1 MNMYGRIKICIIV
14 SFLTNVFF
22 SVSYSAEKLIVD
34 LTNNI
39 RPVTHCAS
47 GSLYGMTETLPAD
60 VNELVA
66 PLRPHLFCQPP
77 SGKSG
82 NQHDFGDA
90 FIVAD
95 RLKGTTAQVQLLMAD
110 LLPYWPYQW
119 PGKDKWL
126 ESVED
131 VLKRHAASDLENIH
145 SYVIWNEPNETWQ
158 DENGDFFE
166 TVWEPTYRLI
176 RCYVPDTKIVG
187 PATSFYGRDMFKKFL
202 TLCRDHDCLPDLVCW
217 HQWGSG
223 GFIRAV
229 EDYRSLLKEL
239 EIQEIPLCIN
249 EYSCS
254 SDYEKRKY
262 EGCPGYSVPFIA
274 KFERNNVESATI
286 SWWFPGLPGRMG
298 SLLTESNERG
308 GGWWLY
314 KWYGDMSGYMA
325 MVTPPNDKSDG
336 LDGFASVDKNNNQA
350 SIILGGNYV
359 GDVNVVF
366 PKLPVFLQGTVN
378 VRLERVTWEDK
389 DIPVKSTDLI
399 SEKEMEIKGD
409 SFTIAVKVESE
420 LYAYRITMTAVDVP
434 QTPYQN
440 VIASIPG
447 VIEAENYDVA
457 GQGFSYYDRDAENKG
472 EEYRDD
478 CVDIVKAGDGYA
490 IGYTE
495 RDEWLE
501 YTVNVDKTDD
511 YVVSAYVSNGGELEG
526 FQLYLDDIKITNEY
540 TIAQTSEDWSVYKE
554 IRVGVVRLTKGKH
567 VLKLLI
573 VGSYVNVDWLKFEPY
588 SVVES
593 LDVLNEETILS
604 LENARFYDLRGNEI
618 PKNALQKNSV
628 YIVVLFDSNRSIP
641 FVKK

>member
-1 MNMYGRIKICIIV
+1 MCVRIKICIIV
-14 SFLTNVFF
+14 SFLTSVFF
-22 SVSYSAEKLIVD
+22 SVAYSAEKLIVD

-47 GSLYGMTETLPAD
+47 GSLYGMTETLPVD

-66 PLRPHLFCQPP
+66 PLKPNLFCQPP
-77 SGKSG
+77 SGKPG

-90 FIVAD
+90 FLVAE
-95 RLKGTTAQVQLLMAD
+95 RLSGTTAKVQLLMAD
-110 LLPYWPYQW
+110 LLPGWPYQW
-119 PGKDKWL
+119 PGQENWL
-126 ESVED
+126 GEVEN
-131 VLKRHAASDLENIH
+131 VLKRHINSDLKNID

-176 RCYVPDTKIVG
+176 RRYVPDTKIVG
-187 PATSFYGRDMFKKFL
+187 PATSFYSRDMFKNFL

-274 KFERNNVESATI
+274 KFERNNVECATI

-325 MVTPPNDKSDG
+325 KVTPPNDKSDG

-366 PKLPVFLQGTVN
+366 PKVPSFLQGTVN
-378 VRLERVTWEDK
+378 VRLERVTWKDK

-399 SEKEMEIKGD
+399 SEKEMVIKGD

-440 VIASIPG
+440 IIASIPG

-457 GQGFSYYDRDAENKG
+457 GQGFSYYDKDAENKG

-478 CVDIVKAGDGYA
+478 CVDIVKAGRGYA

-495 RDEWLE
+495 KDEWLE
-501 YTVNVDKTDD
+501 YTVNVEKTDD
-511 YVVSAYVSNGGELEG
+511 YLISAYVSNGGELDG
-526 FQLYLDDIKITNEY
+526 FQLYVDDKKITDEY

-554 IRVGVVRLTKGKH
+554 IRVGVTRLTKGEH
-567 VLKLLI
+567 LLKLLI

-588 SVVES
+588 DFVKSP
-593 LDVLNEETILS
+593 DVLNVATILTM
-604 LENARFYDLRGNEI
+604 ENARFYDLRGNEI
-618 PKNALQKNSV
+618 PKDALQKNSV
-628 YIVVLFDSNRSIP
+628 YIVVLLDGKQSIL
-641 FVKK
+641 FVYK

>member
-1 MNMYGRIKICIIV
+1 MCVRIKICIIV
-14 SFLTNVFF
+14 SFLTSVFF
-22 SVSYSAEKLIVD
+22 SVAYSAEKLIVD

-47 GSLYGMTETLPAD
+47 GSLYGMTETLPVD

-66 PLRPHLFCQPP
+66 PLKPNLFCQPP
-77 SGKSG
+77 SGKPG

-90 FIVAD
+90 FLVAE
-95 RLKGTTAQVQLLMAD
+95 RLSGTTAKVQLLMAD
-110 LLPYWPYQW
+110 LLPGWPYQW
-119 PGKDKWL
+119 PGQENWL
-126 ESVED
+126 GEVEN
-131 VLKRHAASDLENIH
+131 VLKRHINSDLKNID
-145 SYVIWNEPNETWQ
+145 SYVIWNEPNETWR

-176 RCYVPDTKIVG
+176 RRYVPDTKIVG
-187 PATSFYGRDMFKKFL
+187 PATSFYSRDMFKNFL

-274 KFERNNVESATI
+274 KFERNNVECATI

-325 MVTPPNDKSDG
+325 KVTPPNDKSDG

-366 PKLPVFLQGTVN
+366 PKVPSFLQGTVN
-378 VRLERVTWEDK
+378 VRLECVTWKDK

-399 SEKEMEIKGD
+399 SEKEIEIKGD
-409 SFTIAVKVESE
+409 SCTIAVTVESE

-447 VIEAENYDVA
+447 VVEAENYDVA
-457 GQGFSYYDRDAENKG
+457 GQGFSYYDKDAENKG

-478 CVDIVKAGDGYA
+478 CVDVVKAGRGYA

-495 RDEWLE
+495 KDEWLE
-501 YTVNVDKTDD
+501 YTVNVEKTDD
-511 YVVSAYVSNGGELEG
+511 YLISAYVSNGGELDG
-526 FQLYLDDIKITNEY
+526 FQLYVDDKKITDEY

-554 IRVGVVRLTKGKH
+554 IRVGVTRLTKGEH
-567 VLKLLI
+567 LLKLLI

-588 SVVES
+588 DFVKSP
-593 LDVLNEETILS
+593 DVLNAATILTM
-604 LENARFYDLRGNEI
+604 ENARFYDLRGNEI
-618 PKNALQKNSV
+618 PKDALQKNSV
-628 YIVVLFDSNRSIP
+628 YIVVLFDSKQSIL
-641 FVKK
+641 FVYK

>member
-1 MNMYGRIKICIIV
+1 MSMCVRIKICIIV
-14 SFLTNVFF
+14 SFLTSVFF
-22 SVSYSAEKLIVD
+22 SVAYSAEKLIVD

-47 GSLYGMTETLPAD
+47 GSLYGMTETLPVD

-66 PLRPHLFCQPP
+66 PLKPNLFCQPP
-77 SGKSG
+77 SGKPG

-90 FIVAD
+90 FLVAE
-95 RLKGTTAQVQLLMAD
+95 RLSGTTAKVQLLMAD
-110 LLPYWPYQW
+110 LLPGWPYQW
-119 PGKDKWL
+119 PGQENWL
-126 ESVED
+126 GEVEN
-131 VLKRHAASDLENIH
+131 VLKRHINSDLKNID
-145 SYVIWNEPNETWQ
+145 SYVIWNEPNETWR

-176 RCYVPDTKIVG
+176 RRYVPDTKIVG
-187 PATSFYGRDMFKKFL
+187 PATSFYSRDMFKNFL

-274 KFERNNVESATI
+274 KFERNNVECATI

-325 MVTPPNDKSDG
+325 KVTPPNDKSDG

-366 PKLPVFLQGTVN
+366 PKVPSFLQGTVN
-378 VRLERVTWEDK
+378 VRLERVTWKDK

-440 VIASIPG
+440 IIASIPG

-457 GQGFSYYDRDAENKG
+457 GQGFSYYDKDAENKG
-472 EEYRDD
+472 EEYRED
-478 CVDIVKAGDGYA
+478 CVDIVKSDNGYA

-495 RDEWLE
+495 KDEWLE
-501 YTVNVDKTDD
+501 YTVNVEKTDD
-511 YVVSAYVSNGGELEG
+511 YLISAYVSNGGELDG
-526 FQLYLDDIKITNEY
+526 FQLYVDDKKITDEY

-554 IRVGVVRLTKGKH
+554 IRVGVTRLTKGEH
-567 VLKLLI
+567 LLKLLI

-588 SVVES
+588 DFVKSS
-593 LDVLNEETILS
+593 DVLNAATILS
-604 LENARFYDLRGNEI
+604 MENARFYDLRGNEI
-618 PKNALQKNSV
+618 QKEALQKNSV
-628 YIVVLFDSNRSIP
+628 YIVVLFDSKQSVL
-641 FVKK
+641 FVNK

>member
-1 MNMYGRIKICIIV
+1 MCVRIKICIIV
-14 SFLTNVFF
+14 SFLTSVFF
-22 SVSYSAEKLIVD
+22 SVAYSAEKLIVD

-47 GSLYGMTETLPAD
+47 GSLYGMTETLPVD

-66 PLRPHLFCQPP
+66 PLKPNLFCQPP
-77 SGKSG
+77 SGKPG

-90 FIVAD
+90 FLVAE
-95 RLKGTTAQVQLLMAD
+95 RLSGTTAKVQLLMAD
-110 LLPYWPYQW
+110 LLPGWPYQW
-119 PGKDKWL
+119 PGQENWL
-126 ESVED
+126 GEVEN
-131 VLKRHAASDLENIH
+131 VLKRHVNSDLKNID
-145 SYVIWNEPNETWQ
+145 SYVIWNEPNETWR

-176 RCYVPDTKIVG
+176 RRYVPDTKIVG
-187 PATSFYGRDMFKKFL
+187 PATSFYSRDMFKNFL

-229 EDYRSLLKEL
+229 EDYCSLLKEL

-274 KFERNNVESATI
+274 KFERNNVECATI

-325 MVTPPNDKSDG
+325 KVTPPNDKSDG

-366 PKLPVFLQGTVN
+366 PKVPSFLQGTVN
-378 VRLERVTWEDK
+378 VRLERVTWKDK

-440 VIASIPG
+440 IIASIPG

-457 GQGFSYYDRDAENKG
+457 GQGFSYYDKDAENKG
-472 EEYRDD
+472 EEYRED
-478 CVDIVKAGDGYA
+478 CVDIVKSDNGYA

-495 RDEWLE
+495 KDEWLE
-501 YTVNVDKTDD
+501 YTVNVEKTDD
-511 YVVSAYVSNGGELEG
+511 YLISAYVSNGGELDG
-526 FQLYLDDIKITNEY
+526 FQLYVDDKKITDEY

-554 IRVGVVRLTKGKH
+554 IRVGVTRLTKGEH
-567 VLKLLI
+567 LLKLLI

-588 SVVES
+588 DFVKSS
-593 LDVLNEETILS
+593 DVLNAATILS
-604 LENARFYDLRGNEI
+604 MENARFYDLKGNEI
-618 PKNALQKNSV
+618 QKEALQKNSV
-628 YIVVLFDSNRSIP
+628 YIVVLFDSKQSVL
-641 FVKK
+641 FVNK

>member
-1 MNMYGRIKICIIV
+1 MCVRIKICIIV
-14 SFLTNVFF
+14 SFLTSVFF
-22 SVSYSAEKLIVD
+22 SVAYSAEKLIVD

-47 GSLYGMTETLPAD
+47 GSLYGMTETLPVD

-66 PLRPHLFCQPP
+66 PLKPNLFCQPP
-77 SGKSG
+77 SGKPG

-90 FIVAD
+90 FLVAE
-95 RLKGTTAQVQLLMAD
+95 RLSGTTAKVQLLMAD
-110 LLPYWPYQW
+110 LLPGWPYQW
-119 PGKDKWL
+119 PGQENWL
-126 ESVED
+126 GEVEN
-131 VLKRHAASDLENIH
+131 VLKRHINSDLKNID
-145 SYVIWNEPNETWQ
+145 SYVIWNEPNETWR

-176 RCYVPDTKIVG
+176 RRYVPDTKIVG
-187 PATSFYGRDMFKKFL
+187 PATSFYSRDMFKNFL

-254 SDYEKRKY
+254 SDSEKRKY

-274 KFERNNVESATI
+274 KFERNNVECATI

-325 MVTPPNDKSDG
+325 KVTPPNDKSDG

-366 PKLPVFLQGTVN
+366 PKVPSFLQGTVN
-378 VRLERVTWEDK
+378 VRLECVTWKDK

-399 SEKEMEIKGD
+399 SEKEMVIKGD

-447 VIEAENYDVA
+447 VVEAENYDVA
-457 GQGFSYYDRDAENKG
+457 GQGFSYYDKDAENKG

-478 CVDIVKAGDGYA
+478 CVDIVKAGRGYA

-495 RDEWLE
+495 KDEWLE
-501 YTVNVDKTDD
+501 YTVNVEKTDD
-511 YVVSAYVSNGGELEG
+511 YLISAYVSNGGELDG
-526 FQLYLDDIKITNEY
+526 FQLYVDDKKITDEY

-554 IRVGVVRLTKGKH
+554 IRVGVTRLTKGEH
-567 VLKLLI
+567 LLKLLI

-588 SVVES
+588 DFVKSP
-593 LDVLNEETILS
+593 DVLNAATILTM
-604 LENARFYDLRGNEI
+604 ENARFYDLRGNEI
-618 PKNALQKNSV
+618 PKDALQKNSV
-628 YIVVLFDSNRSIP
+628 YIVVLFDSKQSIL
-641 FVKK
+641 FVYK

>member
-1 MNMYGRIKICIIV
+1 MCVRIKICIIV
-14 SFLTNVFF
+14 SFLTSVFF
-22 SVSYSAEKLIVD
+22 SVAYSAEKLIVD

-47 GSLYGMTETLPAD
+47 GSLYGMTETLPVD

-66 PLRPHLFCQPP
+66 PLKPNLFCQPP
-77 SGKSG
+77 SGKPG

-90 FIVAD
+90 FLVAE
-95 RLKGTTAQVQLLMAD
+95 RLSGTTAKVQLLMAD
-110 LLPYWPYQW
+110 LLPGWPYQW
-119 PGKDKWL
+119 PGQENWL
-126 ESVED
+126 GEVEN
-131 VLKRHAASDLENIH
+131 VLKRHVNSDLKNID
-145 SYVIWNEPNETWQ
+145 SYVIWNEPNETWR

-176 RCYVPDTKIVG
+176 RRYVPDTKIVG
-187 PATSFYGRDMFKKFL
+187 PATSFYSRDMFKNFL

-274 KFERNNVESATI
+274 KFERNNVECATI

-325 MVTPPNDKSDG
+325 KVTPPNDKSDG

-366 PKLPVFLQGTVN
+366 PKVPSFLQGTVN
-378 VRLERVTWEDK
+378 VRLERVTWKDK

-440 VIASIPG
+440 IIASIPG

-457 GQGFSYYDRDAENKG
+457 GQGFSYYDKDAENRG
-472 EEYRDD
+472 EEYRED
-478 CVDIVKAGDGYA
+478 CVDIVKSDNGYA

-495 RDEWLE
+495 KDEWLE
-501 YTVNVDKTDD
+501 YTVNVEKTDD
-511 YVVSAYVSNGGELEG
+511 YLISAYVSNGGELDG
-526 FQLYLDDIKITNEY
+526 FQLYVDDKKITDEY

-554 IRVGVVRLTKGKH
+554 IRVGVTRLTKGEH
-567 VLKLLI
+567 LLKLLI

-588 SVVES
+588 DFVKSS
-593 LDVLNEETILS
+593 DVLNAATILS
-604 LENARFYDLRGNEI
+604 MENARFYDLRGNEI
-618 PKNALQKNSV
+618 QKEALQKNSV
-628 YIVVLFDSNRSIP
+628 YIVVLFDSKQSVL
-641 FVKK
+641 FVNK

>member
-1 MNMYGRIKICIIV
+1 MCVRIKICIIV
-14 SFLTNVFF
+14 SFLTSVFF
-22 SVSYSAEKLIVD
+22 SVAYSAEKLIVD

-47 GSLYGMTETLPAD
+47 GSLYGMTETLPVD

-66 PLRPHLFCQPP
+66 PLKPNLFCQPP
-77 SGKSG
+77 SGKPG

-90 FIVAD
+90 FLVAE
-95 RLKGTTAQVQLLMAD
+95 RLSGTTAKVQLLMAD
-110 LLPYWPYQW
+110 LLPGWPYQW
-119 PGKDKWL
+119 PGQENWL
-126 ESVED
+126 GEVEN
-131 VLKRHAASDLENIH
+131 VLKRHINSDLKNID
-145 SYVIWNEPNETWQ
+145 SYVIWNEPNETWR

-176 RCYVPDTKIVG
+176 RRYVPDTKIVG
-187 PATSFYGRDMFKKFL
+187 PATSFYSRDMFKNFL

-274 KFERNNVESATI
+274 KFERNNVECATI

-325 MVTPPNDKSDG
+325 KVTPPNDKSDG

-366 PKLPVFLQGTVN
+366 PKVPSFLQGTVN
-378 VRLERVTWEDK
+378 VRLERVTWKDK

-440 VIASIPG
+440 IIASIPG

-457 GQGFSYYDRDAENKG
+457 GQGFSYYDKDAENKG
-472 EEYRDD
+472 EEYRED
-478 CVDIVKAGDGYA
+478 CVDIVKSDNGYA

-495 RDEWLE
+495 KDEWLE
-501 YTVNVDKTDD
+501 YTVNVEKTDD
-511 YVVSAYVSNGGELEG
+511 YLISAYVSNGGELDG
-526 FQLYLDDIKITNEY
+526 FQLYVDDKKITDEY

-554 IRVGVVRLTKGKH
+554 IRVGVTRLTKGEH
-567 VLKLLI
+567 LLKLLI

-588 SVVES
+588 DFVKSS
-593 LDVLNEETILS
+593 DVLNAATILS
-604 LENARFYDLRGNEI
+604 MENARFYDLRGNEI
-618 PKNALQKNSV
+618 QKEALQKNSV
-628 YIVVLFDSNRSIP
+628 YIVVLFDSKQSVL
-641 FVKK
+641 FVNK

>member
-1 MNMYGRIKICIIV
+1 MCVRIKICIIV
-14 SFLTNVFF
+14 SFLTSVFF
-22 SVSYSAEKLIVD
+22 SVAYSAEKLIVD

-47 GSLYGMTETLPAD
+47 GSLYGMTETLPVD

-66 PLRPHLFCQPP
+66 PLKPNLFCQPP
-77 SGKSG
+77 SGKPG

-90 FIVAD
+90 FLVAE
-95 RLKGTTAQVQLLMAD
+95 RLSGTTAKVQLLMAD
-110 LLPYWPYQW
+110 LLPGWPYQW
-119 PGKDKWL
+119 PGQENWL
-126 ESVED
+126 GEVEN
-131 VLKRHAASDLENIH
+131 VLKRHINSDLKNID
-145 SYVIWNEPNETWQ
+145 SYVIWNEPNETWR

-176 RCYVPDTKIVG
+176 RRYVPDTKIVG
-187 PATSFYGRDMFKKFL
+187 PATSFYSRDMFKNFL

-274 KFERNNVESATI
+274 KFERNNVECATI

-325 MVTPPNDKSDG
+325 KVTPPNDKSDG

-366 PKLPVFLQGTVN
+366 PK
-378 VRLERVTWEDK
+378 
-389 DIPVKSTDLI
+389 
-399 SEKEMEIKGD
+399 
-409 SFTIAVKVESE
+409 
-420 LYAYRITMTAVDVP
+420 
-434 QTPYQN
+434 
-440 VIASIPG
+440 
-447 VIEAENYDVA
+447 
-457 GQGFSYYDRDAENKG
+457 
-472 EEYRDD
+472 
-478 CVDIVKAGDGYA
+478 
-490 IGYTE
+490 
-495 RDEWLE
+495 
-501 YTVNVDKTDD
+501 
-511 YVVSAYVSNGGELEG
+511 
-526 FQLYLDDIKITNEY
+526 
-540 TIAQTSEDWSVYKE
+540 
-554 IRVGVVRLTKGKH
+554 
-567 VLKLLI
+567 
-573 VGSYVNVDWLKFEPY
+573 
-588 SVVES
+588 
-593 LDVLNEETILS
+593 
-604 LENARFYDLRGNEI
+604 
-618 PKNALQKNSV
+618 
-628 YIVVLFDSNRSIP
+628 
-641 FVKK
+641 

>member
-1 MNMYGRIKICIIV
+1 MCVRIKICIIV
-14 SFLTNVFF
+14 SFLTSVFF
-22 SVSYSAEKLIVD
+22 SVAYSAEKLIVD

-47 GSLYGMTETLPAD
+47 GSLYGMTETLPVD

-66 PLRPHLFCQPP
+66 PLKPNLFCQPP
-77 SGKSG
+77 SGKPG

-90 FIVAD
+90 FLVAE
-95 RLKGTTAQVQLLMAD
+95 RLSGTTAKVQLLMAD
-110 LLPYWPYQW
+110 LLPGWPYQW
-119 PGKDKWL
+119 PGQENWL
-126 ESVED
+126 GEVEN
-131 VLKRHAASDLENIH
+131 VLKRHINSDLKNID
-145 SYVIWNEPNETWQ
+145 SYVIWNEPNETWR

-176 RCYVPDTKIVG
+176 RRYVPDTKIVG
-187 PATSFYGRDMFKKFL
+187 PATSFYSRDMFKNFL

-274 KFERNNVESATI
+274 KFERNNVECATI

-325 MVTPPNDKSDG
+325 KVTPPNDKSDG

-366 PKLPVFLQGTVN
+366 PKVPSFLQGTVN
-378 VRLERVTWEDK
+378 VRLECVTWKDK

-399 SEKEMEIKGD
+399 SEKEMVIKGD

-447 VIEAENYDVA
+447 VVEAENYDVA
-457 GQGFSYYDRDAENKG
+457 GQGFSYYDKDAENKG

-478 CVDIVKAGDGYA
+478 CVDIVKAGRGYA

-495 RDEWLE
+495 KDEWLE
-501 YTVNVDKTDD
+501 YTVNVEKTDD
-511 YVVSAYVSNGGELEG
+511 YLISAYVSNGGELDG
-526 FQLYLDDIKITNEY
+526 FQLYVDDKKITDEY

-554 IRVGVVRLTKGKH
+554 IRVGVTRLTKGEH
-567 VLKLLI
+567 LLKLLI

-588 SVVES
+588 DFVKSP
-593 LDVLNEETILS
+593 DVLNAATILTM
-604 LENARFYDLRGNEI
+604 ENARFYDLRGNEI
-618 PKNALQKNSV
+618 PKDALQKNSV
-628 YIVVLFDSNRSIP
+628 YIVVLFDSKQSIL
-641 FVKK
+641 FVYK